1 MKAST
6 QRSGDGPSTR
16 TRSHPP
22 ASGQRSVFAPPYY
35 PSWVDRFTAF
45 VDRLPGPP
53 WAFYLG
59 LGLTLLVVSVAAQ
72 WTAGT
77 YSFEVVSRSHLIGAF
92 LTPYALGM
100 MHYLDR
106 VAVTAIKS
114 FRPALRGG
122 EAVFQRLAYI
132 FTTLP
137 PRLAFSAGLL
147 ITLGGLAL
155 ALGAAYFLPV
165 SSSLSPVEG
174 GRDALST
181 LNRGFVALFAV
192 GPSPAAY
199 GVTAALLVLN
209 WWTGGALVLHTVRRL
224 FLVARIYRRHT
235 NVDLFRQA
243 PLYALSRLTA
253 LTTIGS
259 VLVVY
264 GIATV
269 PSYMATPFGGV
280 TVALIVIL
288 AFASFT
294 LPLVGIHRA
303 LAGEKDRLLEDISDR
318 LRSAGDELHLRIDRK
333 AYKGMDDLHKAMAG
347 LEIER
352 NMIGAMPTWPWQ
364 PDTLRTLLIAL
375 LLPVAVWVVQALLQR
390 VLGS

>member
-1 MKAST
+1 MKA
-6 QRSGDGPSTR
+6 R
-16 TRSHPP
+16 TRGSSRRLPMRARKGQP
-22 ASGQRSVFAPPYY
+22 ASGQRSSFTLPYY

-59 LGLTLLVVSVAAQ
+59 LAVVIFLASAGVQ
-72 WTAGT
+72 WAEGT
-77 YSFEVVSRSHLIGAF
+77 HPFVVIGRDDILGAV
-92 LTPYALGM
+92 LTPYALGL

-106 VAVTAIKS
+106 SAVAAIRS

-122 EAVFQRLAYI
+122 ETTYQRLAYI

-137 PRLAFSAGLL
+137 ARLALTGTLL
-147 ITLGGLAL
+147 TSLAGLAL
-155 ALGAAYFLPV
+155 VLAASYALSRAV
-165 SSSLSPVEG
+165 SSAPFGAESLLTV
-174 GRDALST
+174 
-181 LNRGFVALFAV
+181 LNRGYVALFGI
-192 GPSPAAY
+192 GPSPGSYA
-199 GVTAALLVLN
+199 VTTAVLLLN
-209 WWTGGALVLHTVRRL
+209 WWTGGTLILHTVRRL

-280 TVALIVIL
+280 TVAMIVVL
-288 AFASFT
+288 SFASFA
-294 LPLVGIHRA
+294 LPLLGIHRA

-318 LRSAGDELHLRIDRK
+318 LRSAGDELHHRIDRK
-333 AYKGMDDLHKAMAG
+333 AYKRMDEINKALAG

-352 NMIGAMPTWPWQ
+352 NMISAIPTWPWQ

>member
-1 MKAST
+1 MHSRKG
-6 QRSGDGPSTR
+6 Q
-16 TRSHPP
+16 P
-22 ASGQRSVFAPPYY
+22 ANGQRSMFTPPYY
-35 PSWVDRFTAF
+35 PSWVDRLTAF

-53 WAFYLG
+53 WGYYFG
-59 LGLTLLVVSVAAQ
+59 LGMILLLVIVAAQ

-77 YSFEVVSRSHLIGAF
+77 NPFEVISRSHLIGAL
-92 LTPYALGM
+92 LTPYALGL

-106 VAVTAIKS
+106 VAVAAIKS

-132 FTTLP
+132 FTALP
-137 PRLAFSAGLL
+137 PRLALSGGLL
-147 ITLGGLAL
+147 IMLAGLAL
-155 ALGAAYFLPV
+155 ALGAAYFLPI
-165 SSSLSPVEG
+165 SASLSPIEG
-174 GRDALST
+174 GRGPLSV

-209 WWTGGALVLHTVRRL
+209 WWTGGTLVLHTVRRL

-280 TVALIVIL
+280 TVALIVVL
-288 AFASFT
+288 SFASFA
-294 LPLVGIHRA
+294 LPLLGIHRA

-318 LRSAGDELHLRIDRK
+318 LRSAGDELHRRIDRK
-333 AYKGMDDLHKAMAG
+333 AYKGMDEIHRALAG

-375 LLPVAVWVVQALLQR
+375 LLPVAVWVAQVLLQR